1 MSLRF
6 AYTGRS
12 ATGAVHG
19 EIDGPDADAVASL
32 LRDRGVTPLRIER
45 TAGDGGASGV
55 AGNPLSTLLERWTQP
70 PVSPTDLLLFSR
82 QLHTLL
88 RSGVPILRALA
99 GLQESATGERM
110 KQTLAQVRRSLES
123 GQELS
128 MSLAQQNR
136 VFDAFFIAMVRVGEM
151 TGRLDVIFM
160 QLFKHIEFDVFMRQQ
175 VKSAVRYPMFVGIA
189 MAIAMGV
196 INIMVIP
203 AFATV
208 FKGFGAELPLA
219 TRILLATSNFTL
231 QWGWL
236 LAIGAVGAFLAL
248 RSWIATAPGA
258 YAWDHL
264 RLRIPLAGKIVQKAT
279 LARLAR
285 SFSLALKS
293 GVPIEQ
299 ALTVVAQT
307 VDNHFIARKVE
318 GIRESVQRGDTI
330 LRAAAA
336 TGVFTPVVLQMIA
349 VGEDTGTVDELMDE
363 VADLYTNEV
372 QYELKTLAQ
381 QLEPILIAFLGAMV
395 LVLALGVFLPMWDL
409 GRVALK
415 R

>member
-1 MSLRF
+1 MTLRF

-12 ATGAVHG
+12 ATGAVQG
-19 EIDGPDADAVASL
+19 EIDGPDADAVAAL

-45 TAGDGGASGV
+45 SADNDGGAALGGTMQALV
-55 AGNPLSTLLERWTQP
+55 ERWTQA
-70 PVSPTDLLLFSR
+70 PVSNTELLLFSR

-123 GQELS
+123 GLELS
-128 MSLAQQNR
+128 MSLAQHNR
-136 VFDAFFIAMVRVGEM
+136 VFDGFYIAMVRVGEM
-151 TGRLDVIFM
+151 TGRLDVIFL
-160 QLFKHIEFDVFMRQQ
+160 QLFKHLEFDVYMRQQ
-175 VKSAVRYPMFVGIA
+175 VKSATRYPMFVGIA
-189 MAIAMGV
+189 MAIAIGV
-196 INIMVIP
+196 INVMVIP

-219 TRILLATSNFTL
+219 TRILLGASEFTL
-231 QWGWL
+231 RWGWL
-236 LAIGAVGAFLAL
+236 LLIGAVGATLAL

-258 YAWDHL
+258 YAWDRL

-285 SFSLALKS
+285 SFALALKS

-299 ALTVVAQT
+299 ALSVVSQT
-307 VDNHFIARKVE
+307 VDNHYIARKVDD
-318 GIRESVQRGDTI
+318 IRESVQRGDTI

-349 VGEDTGTVDELMDE
+349 VGEDTGTVDELMEE

-381 QLEPILIAFLGAMV
+381 QLEPILIAFLGALV